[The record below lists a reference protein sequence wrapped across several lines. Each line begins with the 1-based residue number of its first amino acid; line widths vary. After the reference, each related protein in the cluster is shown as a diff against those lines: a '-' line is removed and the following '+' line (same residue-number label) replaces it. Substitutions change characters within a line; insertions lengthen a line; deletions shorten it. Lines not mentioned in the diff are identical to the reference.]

1 MGLFKNAAQFVIR
14 LIQVVVF
21 SWISQLIGMVVH
33 FIAALGT
40 DHLATQHGIFLLIVL
55 LRIVGIL
62 RQ

>member
-1 MGLFKNAAQFVIR
+1 VIR
-14 LIQVVVF
+14 LIQVVAF

-40 DHLATQHGIFLLIVL
+40 DHLATQHGIFLLIL
-55 LRIVGIL
+55 LLQIVGML